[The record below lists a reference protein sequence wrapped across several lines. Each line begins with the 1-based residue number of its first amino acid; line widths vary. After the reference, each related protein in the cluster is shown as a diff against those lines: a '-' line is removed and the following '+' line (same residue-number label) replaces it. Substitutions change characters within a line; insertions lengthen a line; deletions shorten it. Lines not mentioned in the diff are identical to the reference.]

1 MRVVFCGG
9 GTGGHVYP
17 ALTVAAALKRRY
29 GDGQPLDLLYLGVKG
44 KIDRDLVEREG
55 IPFQAITAGPLRV
68 GSIKGVVQ
76 GGARLTAGTAQAY
89 SILGRWRPDAVFA
102 TGGYG
107 SAGAGLAARARG
119 LPLILFE
126 PGPESGLAVKMLSR
140 AATKVIVTI
149 PPALDHMPRDKTELI
164 GYPVR
169 PAFFEARRDSAR
181 QQLGLEPNLP
191 TLLVSGASS
200 GASRL
205 NEALASWSAGFLRIG
220 QLIHISGP
228 RDEPWLR
235 ALRDGLPEEQ
245 RSRYH
250 LHAYLHEEMPLAM
263 TAADLAV
270 MRSGASVLGELP
282 ATGLPAVLV
291 PGEYEGWDQS
301 ANARYLEE
309 QGAAVMLRQ
318 HSIDRLQ
325 PLVMEL
331 LGDTS
336 RREAMKENLAALAR
350 PTAAEDI
357 ADVIAQT
364 AGVTLPKVAA

>member
-17 ALTVAAALKRRY
+17 ALTVAAALKQRY
-29 GDGQPLDLLYLGVKG
+29 DGADPLELLYLGVRG
-44 KIDRDLVEREG
+44 KIDRQLVEREG
-55 IPFQAITAGPLRV
+55 IPFRAITAGPLRV
-68 GSIKGVVQ
+68 ASVKGAVQ
-76 GGARLTAGTAQAY
+76 GSARLTAGTAQSF
-89 SILGRWRPDAVFA
+89 SILGKWRPDVVFA

-107 SAGAGLAARARG
+107 SVGAGLAARARR

-126 PGPESGLAVKMLSR
+126 PGPESGLAVKLLSR

-149 PPALDHMPRDKTELI
+149 PPALEHMPLEKTALI

-169 PAFFEARRDSAR
+169 PAFFEARRETAR
-181 QQLGLEPNLP
+181 EQLGLEPNLP

-205 NEALASWSAGFLRIG
+205 NEALAAWQADFLRIG
-220 QLIHISGP
+220 QLIHLSGP

-235 ALRDGLPEEQ
+235 TLRDGLPEEQ

-250 LHAYLHEEMPLAM
+250 LHAYLHDEMAIAM
-263 TAADLAV
+263 AAADLAV

-282 ATGLPAVLV
+282 ATRLPAILV
-291 PGEYEGWDQS
+291 PGEYAGWDQS
-301 ANARYLEE
+301 ANARYLEA

-318 HSIDRLQ
+318 DSIDHLQ
-325 PLVMEL
+325 PLVMEFL
-331 LGDTS
+331 ADTA
-336 RREAMKENLAALAR
+336 RREAMKQSLAALSR

-357 ADVIAQT
+357 ADVIAQI
-364 AGVTLPKVAA
+364 AGITRPQVAV